1 MRTALLAAQRSGTAR
16 RRAAHDHTSRI
27 LTNNDDGNEAFI
39 GMESFSKAKRK
50 RWTWTAGIRGNA
62 ARPTCRRAAPEEL
75 PVRCHA
81 D

>member
-50 RWTWTAGIRGNA
+50 R
-62 ARPTCRRAAPEEL
+62 
-75 PVRCHA
+75 
-81 D
+81 